1 MLELKEEAECLGTEM
16 NSGMTGSH
24 RGTGQLTFTKP
35 GNRWQQQFVS
45 DNHSC
50 AGWVQVGC
58 RLGAGW
64 VQVGC
69 RLQVLGS

>member
-58 RLGAGW
+58 RLGAG
-64 VQVGC
+64 C
-69 RLQVLGS
+69 RF